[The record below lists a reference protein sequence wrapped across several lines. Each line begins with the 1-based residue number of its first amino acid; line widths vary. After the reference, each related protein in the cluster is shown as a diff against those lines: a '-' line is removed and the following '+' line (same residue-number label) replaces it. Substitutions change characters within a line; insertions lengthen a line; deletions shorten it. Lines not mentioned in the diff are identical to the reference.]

1 MKVQEK
7 EMFDEMV
14 ENMKQLDRERL
25 LMVFASSQTLL
36 MQQQA
41 EAARKDIPAA

>member
-41 EAARKDIPAA
+41 EATKKDIPAA